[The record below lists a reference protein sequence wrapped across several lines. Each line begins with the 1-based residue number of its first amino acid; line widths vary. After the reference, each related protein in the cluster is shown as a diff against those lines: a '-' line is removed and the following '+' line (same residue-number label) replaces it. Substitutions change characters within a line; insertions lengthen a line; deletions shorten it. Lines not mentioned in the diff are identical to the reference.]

1 MNNIIKP
8 EPTIIFIFG
17 GSGDL
22 ANRKLIPALYNLWLD
37 GYMPDKFRVVGM
49 GRTKYSDAEYRHEM
63 NGGVNDFSRQKGSK
77 ESWLEFSENVKY
89 LVSDVMDKKSYTA
102 MGKMIDK
109 AEKDFGAHPN
119 VIFNLAIAPGLMDD
133 VVRHLGESGICRDP
147 ECTRL
152 VIEKPFGHDL
162 KSAIALNNL
171 LKEYFDESQIYR
183 IDHYLGKDAV
193 QNILVFRFANLLF
206 EPIWNNNYI
215 EHVQITVSEDIGVGD
230 RGGYYDKSGALRDM
244 IQNHVLQL
252 LCFTAME
259 PPVSFEAEG
268 IRNRKTDVLRAIR
281 RFKPED
287 VAENAVRGQYSEGWS
302 KGDKAKGY
310 REEVGKE
317 TDTET
322 YAAVK
327 LHIDNWR
334 WRGVPFYVRSG
345 KRMFGKTSVI
355 TIQFKSAPHQVFPE
369 ATATTVKPNRITIA
383 IAPDTGIKIRFQSK
397 RPGLD
402 MMLNPV
408 EMKFNY
414 SETYKDKQPEAYE
427 TLLHDVMTA
436 DATLFMRSDEVEAAW
451 ALLTPILEAWEKNP
465 AYDFPNY
472 EPGSSGPKTAD
483 ALIAKDGFH
492 WVS

>member
-8 EPTIIFIFG
+8 DPTIIFIFG

-37 GYMPDKFRVVGM
+37 GNMPDKFRVVGL
-49 GRTKYSDAEYRHEM
+49 GRTKYSDDEYIREV
-63 NGGVNDFSRQKGSK
+63 NKGVNDYSRQKGSK
-77 ESWLEFSENVKY
+77 ETWLEFTENVHY
-89 LVSDVMDKKSYTA
+89 LVSDIFDDKSYKA
-102 MGKMIDK
+102 MGDMIDD
-109 AEKDFGAHPN
+109 AEKDFGKQPN

-133 VVRHLGESGICRDP
+133 VVTKLGESGICKDP

-162 KSAIALNNL
+162 QSAVALNTL
-171 LKEYFDESQIYR
+171 LKKYFNESQIYR

-215 EHVQITVSEDIGVGD
+215 EHVQITVSESIGVGD

-252 LCFTAME
+252 LSFIAME
-259 PPVSFEAEG
+259 PPVSFESDE
-268 IRNRKTDVLRAIR
+268 IRNRKVDVLRAMR
-281 RFKPED
+281 RFKKGDIPM
-287 VAENAVRGQYSEGWS
+287 NAVRGQYSEGWA
-302 KGDKAKGY
+302 KGEKAKAY
-310 REEVGKE
+310 VKEVGEK
-317 TDTET
+317 TET
-322 YAAVK
+322 ETFAAVK
-327 LHIDNWR
+327 FHIDNWR

-345 KRMFGKTSVI
+345 KRMPEKASVI

-369 ATATTVKPNRITIA
+369 ATATRVKPNRITIN
-383 IAPDTGIKIRFQSK
+383 ISPDTGIKIRFQSK

-414 SETYKDKQPEAYE
+414 SETYTDKQPEAYE

-436 DATLFMRSDEVEAAW
+436 DSTLFMRSDEVEAAW
-451 ALLTPILEAWEKNP
+451 DLLMPILEYWEENL

-472 EPGSSGPKTAD
+472 AAGSSGPKPAD
-483 ALIAKDGFH
+483 ALIAQDGFH
-492 WVS
+492 WIS

>member
-8 EPTIIFIFG
+8 DPTIIFIFG

-37 GYMPDKFRVVGM
+37 GNMPDNFRVVGL
-49 GRTKYSDAEYRHEM
+49 GRTKYTDKEYIREV
-63 NGGVNDFSRQKGSK
+63 NKGVNDYSRQKGSK
-77 ESWLEFSENVKY
+77 ETWLKFSENVNY
-89 LVSDVMDKKSYTA
+89 LVSDVFDDKSYKE

-109 AEKDFGAHPN
+109 AEKDFGIQPN

-133 VVRHLGESGICRDP
+133 VVTKLGESGICKDP

-162 KSAIALNNL
+162 KSAVALNTL
-171 LKEYFDESQIYR
+171 LKKYF
-183 IDHYLGKDAV
+183 
-193 QNILVFRFANLLF
+193 N

-215 EHVQITVSEDIGVGD
+215 EHVQITVSESIGVGD

-252 LCFTAME
+252 LSFVAME
-259 PPVSFEAEG
+259 PPVSFESDE
-268 IRNRKTDVLRAIR
+268 IRNRKVDVLRAMR
-281 RFKPED
+281 RFKKGDIPMS
-287 VAENAVRGQYSEGWS
+287 AVRGQYSEGWA
-302 KGDKAKGY
+302 KGEKAKAY
-310 REEVGKE
+310 VDEVGEK
-317 TDTET
+317 TKTET
-322 YAAVK
+322 FAAVK
-327 LHIDNWR
+327 FHIDNWR

-345 KRMFGKTSVI
+345 KRMPDKASVI

-369 ATATTVKPNRITIA
+369 ATATRVKPNRITIN
-383 IAPDTGIKIRFQSK
+383 ISPDTGIKIRFQSK

-414 SETYKDKQPEAYE
+414 SETYTDKQPEAYE

-436 DATLFMRSDEVEAAW
+436 DSTLFMRSDEVEAAW
-451 ALLTPILEAWEKNP
+451 NILMPILEYWEENTP
-465 AYDFPNY
+465 YDFPNY
-472 EPGSSGPKTAD
+472 AAGSSGPKPAD
-483 ALIAKDGFH
+483 ALIAQDGFH
-492 WVS
+492 WIS

>member
-1 MNNIIKP
+1 MNNILKP

-22 ANRKLIPALYNLWLD
+22 ANRKLIPALYNLYLD
-37 GYMPDKFRVVGM
+37 GNMPDKYRVVGL
-49 GRTKYSDAEYRHEM
+49 GRTQYSDKEYRHEV
-63 NGGVNDFSRQKGSK
+63 NQGVNDYSRQKGSK
-77 ESWLEFSENVKY
+77 ETWLEFSKDVHY
-89 LVSDVMDKKSYTA
+89 LVSDIFDDKSYA
-102 MGKMIDK
+102 EMGKMIDQ
-109 AEKDFGAHPN
+109 AEKDWGGHPN

-133 VVRHLGESGICRDP
+133 VVTKLGESGICKDP

-162 KSAIALNNL
+162 NSAIALNNL
-171 LKEYFDESQIYR
+171 LKKYFDEGQIYR

-215 EHVQITVSEDIGVGD
+215 EHVQMTVSESIGVGD

-259 PPVSFEAEG
+259 PPVSFDADE
-268 IRNRKTDVLRAIR
+268 IRNRKVDVLRAMRPFMKGQI
-281 RFKPED
+281 PMQ
-287 VAENAVRGQYSEGWS
+287 AVRGQYSEGWS
-302 KGDKAKGY
+302 KGNEAKGY
-310 REEVGKE
+310 VDEVGEE
-317 TDTET
+317 TNTET
-322 YAAVK
+322 FAAVK
-327 LHIDNWR
+327 FHIDNWR

-345 KRMFGKTSVI
+345 KRMSKKQSVI
-355 TIQFKSAPHQVFPE
+355 TIQFKPAPHQVFPE
-369 ATATTVKPNRITIA
+369 ATANRVKPNRITIN
-383 IAPDTGIKIRFQSK
+383 ISPDTGIKIRFQSK

-414 SETYKDKQPEAYE
+414 SDTYPDKQPEAYE

-451 ALLTPILEAWEKNP
+451 KILMPILNYWEDNP
-465 AYDFPNY
+465 PYDFPNY
-472 EPGSSGPKTAD
+472 DAGSSGPKAAD
-483 ALIAKDGFH
+483 ALIAQDGFH